1 MIDLKE
7 ALTFTEELCTTKG
20 TYLLSKWNEVGE
32 LEFHDSIDFT
42 TKFDKQ
48 VEKEIY
54 EEIRRKY
61 PDHGFYGEELEDL
74 RKVNREYVWHVDP
87 VDGTKYFGR
96 QVPLF
101 TTVVGLTFKEKPI
114 LGAVYNPS
122 SKQLY
127 SGAKRLGSNLNGEK
141 LTVTD
146 GAKLK
151 DSIIALELGDD
162 DLLWEVEKIKEILE
176 KAGRVRVFGNATMS
190 ICWSLQN
197 ALGGYIDLFGMKDH
211 GKWQD
216 LIAPL
221 IMAEEAGMKVRNIH
235 VGKKTKLVCALPSI
249 VEQLVEILEK

>member
-1 MIDLKE
+1 MVNLKE
-7 ALTFTEELCTTKG
+7 ALTFTEVLCKTKG

-54 EEIRRKY
+54 EEIRKKY
-61 PDHGFYGEELEDL
+61 PNHGFYGEELTEL
-74 RKVNREYVWHVDP
+74 RDVDKYYVWHVDP

-101 TTVVGLTFKEKPI
+101 TTVIGLTFKEEPI
-114 LGAVYNPS
+114 LGVVYNPS
-122 SKQLY
+122 SNQLY
-127 SGAKRLGSNLNGEK
+127 SGAKGLGSMLNGEK
-141 LTVTD
+141 LSVVD

-151 DSIIALELGDD
+151 DSIIALELGDE
-162 DLLWEVEKIKEILE
+162 DLLWEVEKIKEVLG
-176 KAGRVRVFGNATMS
+176 KAGRVRVFGNATLS

-197 ALGGYIDLFGMKDH
+197 ALGGYVDLFGMKDH

-221 IMAEEAGMKVRNIH
+221 IIAEEAGMKVKNIQ

-249 VEQLVEILEK
+249 VQQLVEILEK